1 MRLSRRQGQADRQP
15 ATIDQRVD
23 LAGQAAA
30 RAPDRFFAVFL
41 GAAAC

>member
-1 MRLSRRQGQADRQP
+1 MRLSWGQGQADRQP
-15 ATIDQRVD
+15 AAFDHGVD
-23 LAGQAAA
+23 FAGQAAA